1 MKKSFFSYPANIY
14 LFKVNSRNTKKRYEI
29 CSKFTIT
36 TPKRPDP
43 KKIYAE
49 NMEPPLFGCI
59 KAGNKTAIAV
69 VNYNCFE

>member
-1 MKKSFFSYPANIY
+1 M
-14 LFKVNSRNTKKRYEI
+14 FKVYNKDT
-29 CSKFTIT
+29 
-36 TPKRPDP
+36 KRPDP

-69 VNYNCFE
+69 GNYNCFE